1 MKKQTLRLFHL
12 FCALRTQNIRNR
24 NYHISPTE
32 RRNEKNT
39 KLHLRQVS
47 IKKLFSK
54 ISFNIF
60 AYRKVFVTRKNFLPG
75 KILRM
80 NYYERLPM

>member
-24 NYHISPTE
+24 N
-32 RRNEKNT
+32 K
-39 KLHLRQVS
+39 KK
-47 IKKLFSK
+47 KKLFSK

-75 KILRM
+75 KILRI